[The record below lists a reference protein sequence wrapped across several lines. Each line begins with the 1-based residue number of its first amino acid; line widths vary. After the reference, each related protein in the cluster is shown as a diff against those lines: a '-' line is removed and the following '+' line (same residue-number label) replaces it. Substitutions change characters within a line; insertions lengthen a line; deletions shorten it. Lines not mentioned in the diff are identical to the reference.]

1 MRRTIQYGVM
11 LLATFFLP
19 GGALADSRGDL
30 RKGKEKVG
38 ICGGCHG
45 VNGNSENPS
54 FPRLA
59 GQNAAYIVK
68 QVHDFQM
75 FIRTNNEIM
84 SAMGSLVASDDD
96 LWDIAAFFSKQKIAG
111 KPLAPVDQVLAAK
124 GEAIY
129 LNGKPDEGV
138 YACVNCH
145 GERGRGLSPEDSA
158 FPVIGGQHRDYLIK
172 QIKDFRSKVRNNDPD
187 NMMHNIAKFLTDE
200 DIDAISNYL
209 SGLIVDEIKIGK

>member
-1 MRRTIQYGVM
+1 MRRTIQYGMM
-11 LLATFFLP
+11 LLAIFCLA
-19 GGALADSRGDL
+19 GGALADSQGDP
-30 RKGKEKVG
+30 KEGKEKVG

-45 VNGNSENPS
+45 ANGNSEDPS

-68 QVHDFQM
+68 QVHDFQG

-84 SAMGSLVASDDD
+84 SAMGSTVASDDD
-96 LWDIAAFFSKQKIAG
+96 LWDIAAFFSKQKIEG
-111 KPLAPVDQVLAAK
+111 KPLSPVDQVLAAK

-129 LNGKPDEGV
+129 LKGKPGKRV

-145 GERGRGLSPEDSA
+145 GERGRGKSREDSA
-158 FPVIGGQHRDYLIK
+158 FPVIGGQHRDYLVK
-172 QIKDFRSKVRNNDPD
+172 QLKDFRSKVRNNDSD

-209 SGLIVDEIKIGK
+209 SGLI